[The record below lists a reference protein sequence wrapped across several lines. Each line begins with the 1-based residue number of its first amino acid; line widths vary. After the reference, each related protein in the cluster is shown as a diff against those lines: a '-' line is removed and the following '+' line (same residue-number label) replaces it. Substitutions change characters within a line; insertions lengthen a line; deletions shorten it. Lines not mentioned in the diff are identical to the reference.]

1 MCKRPLFEGESQGLS
16 DSQHHQ
22 AICVPT
28 NLTPPVVKT
37 GTFERKGRKLVRKLL
52 NPMQPKMNGKD

>member
-1 MCKRPLFEGESQGLS
+1 LEEKNRVLS
-16 DSQHHQ
+16 GSQHHQ

-37 GTFERKGRKLVRKLL
+37 GTFERKGRKLVRNLL
-52 NPMQPKMNGKD
+52 NPKQPKMNGKD